1 VVLKLQSTLSSANAH
16 GVEPGGVRR
25 WSVPHTAH
33 KISISVGDAAL
44 AEALDAALVMRPEFI
59 VVRDEEAEVIIA
71 DARLPESDFA
81 GRGQVLVVGSG
92 ERRAGE
98 TAIDSLDPYLI
109 LSAAAV
115 LASGYRLIQERP
127 APELIHLSAREREVA
142 GLLVEGASNKLIA
155 RELDISV
162 HTAKFHVTAVLDKL
176 GARNRSDA
184 VAIALREGLVTL

>member
-1 VVLKLQSTLSSANAH
+1 MKLMSTLSSASAP
-16 GVEPGGVRR
+16 GVER
-25 WSVPHTAH
+25 WSVPLTAH
-33 KISISVGDAAL
+33 RISVSVVDAAL
-44 AEALDAALVMRPEFI
+44 AAALERALVMRPEF
-59 VVRDEEAEVIIA
+59 VTVRDEDADVVIT
-71 DARLPESDFA
+71 DTRLPDTDF
-81 GRGQVLVVGSG
+81 GGNGQVLLVGSS

-98 TAIDSLDPYLI
+98 TALDSLDPYLI

-115 LASGYRLIQERP
+115 MASGYRLIQERP
-127 APELIHLSAREREVA
+127 APDLIHLSAREREVA